1 VTDQVDTSAVAAAR
15 AGDRAVLDELV
26 VQYLPLVYNIVR
38 RALPSDDDVDDVVQ
52 ETMVRL
58 VRGIGGLRE
67 PESFRS
73 WLVAITVN
81 QIRDHCSRRHAT
93 IRWTGEHQ
101 EQPDP
106 EAEFVDRV
114 LDGLTLQQQ
123 RQELEPAA
131 RWLAP
136 ADRELL
142 SLWALQSGGHI
153 SRAEIA
159 DALRTNAHN
168 VTVKMGRLRNRLEAA
183 RLLTRA
189 LSADPRCPELAEAA
203 AQWSGEP
210 DPLWRKRMLRHLDR
224 CPNCRRA
231 GADLVPVHRL
241 LIGAILLAL
250 PAGYAAG
257 VLERVHSAVVPT
269 TFSRPD
275 HNTAATTRFG
285 SGVRIAG
292 VTVTKP
298 VLVAAG
304 VALAAACGVGAALVV
319 APGPEDRADATP
331 ITTRN
336 MPSTP
341 SLATTSAESTISQTS
356 TPSTT
361 VATTTP
367 APTTSAPART
377 ATPTI
382 KPTTTEPAQTPSAG
396 PPLALDPTSSRML
409 NRLNERRRELGLPEV
424 QESSG
429 HVTEAY
435 DCAAQNLRARTFD
448 HCGHEVLYG
457 GGGHPKPEDLV
468 DSWFESPAHRTALTY
483 PSSRWAGAVI
493 VNNTE
498 NNRFIAAINID
509 Y

>member
-1 VTDQVDTSAVAAAR
+1 VTDQVDTSAVVAAR

-26 VQYLPLVYNIVR
+26 VEYLPLVYNIVR

-67 PESFRS
+67 PERFRS

-81 QIRDHCSRRHAT
+81 QIRDHCSRRYANV
-93 IRWTGEHQ
+93 RWTGEHH

-114 LDGLTLQQQ
+114 LDGLTLEQQ

-131 RWLAP
+131 RWLTP

-153 SRAEIA
+153 SRTEIA
-159 DALRTNAHN
+159 SALRTNAHN

-189 LSADPRCPELAEAA
+189 LSADPRCPELTGVA

-224 CPNCRRA
+224 CPNCRRS

-241 LIGAILLAL
+241 LIGAALLAV

-257 VLERVHSAVVPT
+257 VLERVHSTVPAR
-269 TFSRPD
+269 FSRPD
-275 HNTAATTRFG
+275 HNTAAATRFS

-304 VALAAACGVGAALVV
+304 VVLAAACGVGAALVA
-319 APGPEDRADATP
+319 APGPEDRVDAAP

-336 MPSTP
+336 VPSTP
-341 SLATTSAESTISQTS
+341 SVVTTSAESAISQTS
-356 TPSTT
+356 VPTT
-361 VATTTP
+361 SVQTTKS
-367 APTTSAPART
+367 APTTSAPPRT
-377 ATPTI
+377 TNPTTNS
-382 KPTTTEPAQTPSAG
+382 TTTEPAATSTAG
-396 PPLALDPTSSRML
+396 PPLALDPNSSRML
-409 NRLNERRRELGLPEV
+409 KRLNERRRELGLPEV
-424 QESSG
+424 QESPG
-429 HVTEAY
+429 NVTEAY
-435 DCAAQNLRARTFD
+435 DCAAHNLRAQTFE

-468 DSWFESPAHRTALTY
+468 DSWFESPGHRTALTY

-493 VNNTE
+493 VNNTD